1 MYPDD
6 EAVFRWLR
14 AGAPGRVRCIEA
26 EVMDLSDDIAY
37 SVHDFEDAVVN
48 GYLDPTR
55 LADVAEH
62 DALLTAIQAWVGFDF
77 ARDEL
82 ADALYRLMRL
92 PEWIASFNGT
102 RADHARL
109 KNLTSDLIGRFA
121 RAATSATR
129 EAYGL
134 STLTR
139 YRAHVIVPRVV
150 EAEMA
155 VLKGIIGAVVVSI
168 EGRKALYKE
177 QRRVLRR
184 LASALWEQPDALDA
198 LYAEDFAVATTDA
211 ARRRVVVDQVAS
223 LTDQLAIAWHG
234 RLVGEI
240 DAASI
245 GVWAPGASRPG
256 HLAAR
261 SPSRRGTDGRAHPA
275 GRRRRGEGPH
285 EHRRHHRRAGRPQI
299 RRSRRDEGTV
309 PLPRR
314 AQPELQR
321 ARAGG
326 LLPLLRL
333 RRVRRRVL
341 LPPGHGPRVLHR
353 GRRAAGRAD
362 RLHAALRGRRGRSR
376 EHRSHAGCTPPTRQR
391 RSSSASQLPTA
402 EADIARRFLGERGFD
417 AGAAAHFG
425 VGFAPKGW
433 SAMLDALT
441 AQGFTRDELI
451 SSGLV
456 SQGQRGVYDRF
467 RGRVVWPIRDVTGQV
482 IGFGARRLFDDDN
495 GPKYLNTPE
504 TPLYKKAGVLYGLD
518 LAKREIS
525 RSHRVVVVEGY
536 TDVMACHLAGVTTAI
551 ATCGTAFGSDHITAL
566 RRVMGDDSTAGEV
579 VFTFDPDAAGQK
591 AAIRAFAEAKR
602 FNAQTYVAVGPDGLD
617 PCDLRLRRG
626 DGAVRTIVDEKVPMV
641 EFVLDQRITG
651 YDLASVE
658 GRVGALR
665 SSAPV
670 VAELRDPLLQPEYV
684 RVLARRLGMDTED
697 VRREVERAGRG
708 ARHGSRGR
716 GRTGRRRLRRRADR
730 PRDHAIAAAHG
741 RSRAR
746 ARRADGLPAVRASP
760 RPRAAT
766 AGGRPAVPASGPRR
780 RAERRRGRP
789 GPGPARMGGGRRG
802 DRARAVPL
810 AGRRTAHLGLP
821 GPRRRPR
828 RRLGLRSR
836 PSPHRPDGLDQEKS
850 ELLGAIQRVPPDSDE
865 GRRIRIRLRELDA
878 QRQRLVLDS

>member
-1 MYPDD
+1 M
-6 EAVFRWLR
+6 
-14 AGAPGRVRCIEA
+14 
-26 EVMDLSDDIAY
+26 
-37 SVHDFEDAVVN
+37 VN

-139 YRAHVIVPRVV
+139 YRAHVVVPRVV

-256 HLAAR
+256 HLAASA

-353 GRRAAGRAD
+353 GRGAAGRAD
-362 RLHAALRGRRGRSR
+362 RLHAALRGRRGRAR
-376 EHRSHAGCTPPTRQR
+376 EHRSHAAVRRQR
-391 RSSSASQLPTA
+391 GSGGVLP
-402 EADIARRFLGERGFD
+402 L
-417 AGAAAHFG
+417 AAA
-425 VGFAPKGW
+425 
-433 SAMLDALT
+433 
-441 AQGFTRDELI
+441 
-451 SSGLV
+451 
-456 SQGQRGVYDRF
+456 DR
-467 RGRVVWPIRDVTGQV
+467 RGRHRPPLPRR
-482 IGFGARRLFDDDN
+482 ARVR
-495 GPKYLNTPE
+495 
-504 TPLYKKAGVLYGLD
+504 
-518 LAKREIS
+518 
-525 RSHRVVVVEGY
+525 
-536 TDVMACHLAGVTTAI
+536 
-551 ATCGTAFGSDHITAL
+551 CGRCRAL
-566 RRVMGDDSTAGEV
+566 
-579 VFTFDPDAAGQK
+579 
-591 AAIRAFAEAKR
+591 
-602 FNAQTYVAVGPDGLD
+602 
-617 PCDLRLRRG
+617 
-626 DGAVRTIVDEKVPMV
+626 
-641 EFVLDQRITG
+641 
-651 YDLASVE
+651 
-658 GRVGALR
+658 
-665 SSAPV
+665 
-670 VAELRDPLLQPEYV
+670 
-684 RVLARRLGMDTED
+684 
-697 VRREVERAGRG
+697 
-708 ARHGSRGR
+708 
-716 GRTGRRRLRRRADR
+716 RRRLRPQGLVGD
-730 PRDHAIAAAHG
+730 
-741 RSRAR
+741 
-746 ARRADGLPAVRASP
+746 ARRAHRAGLHP
-760 RPRAAT
+760 
-766 AGGRPAVPASGPRR
+766 
-780 RAERRRGRP
+780 
-789 GPGPARMGGGRRG
+789 
-802 DRARAVPL
+802 
-810 AGRRTAHLGLP
+810 
-821 GPRRRPR
+821 
-828 RRLGLRSR
+828 
-836 PSPHRPDGLDQEKS
+836 
-850 ELLGAIQRVPPDSDE
+850 
-865 GRRIRIRLRELDA
+865 
-878 QRQRLVLDS
+878 